1 MELWKR
7 LIKAGE
13 YCAAGAY
20 ENPERGLFFRKS
32 VAIKRFYEKC
42 PLPNYEGKPLYPSGK
57 ICRDTLIAPRYLTG
71 LSTFWSEECSEDETL
86 MLKEFEKDFK
96 QSFSSVPVE
105 HTVAGNMWTHSI
117 PHYERILREG
127 FSSYLPRI
135 EKIQDEDIRD
145 GLKEVVSGIEI
156 YANRCVEYLQSVRA
170 DERLIN
176 ALKLVPM
183 QPAQDIYQALVGWN
197 FILYLDTCDN
207 IGCLSEGLKPYY
219 NGEDVTEVI
228 ANLYENLDVNEAWS
242 ASLIGDNHP
251 LVLQCLE
258 ASKGK
263 RRPMLELLVDENT
276 PETVWEK
283 SFEVMKTMNGQ
294 PAFYNKKLIYEAL
307 QKRFPQITA
316 TDLKQFSGGGCT
328 ETMIAGYSCVGSL
341 DAGINLL
348 FVLEETL
355 REYLTKVE
363 TFEEFYLTYMQK
375 VEAVV
380 EKVTTEISNSQ
391 LLRAKVNPLPMRTL
405 LIDDCIDNGMDYN
418 NGGARYKWSI
428 ISFAGLVNVIDSL
441 IVTRDFV
448 FEKKLYT
455 KELFLE
461 KLKANDEEFL
471 KQARSYEIAYGNDD
485 ARADELA
492 SRLSK
497 DVFATLDDKKPAIGD
512 GFIPASILFNY
523 SAAGGRSVGA
533 TPDGRTANSPL
544 ADSVAAI
551 FQKDVNGPLALLN
564 SVTSLDLSSA
574 IGIPVLNFNVQPDF
588 DVYVLKNLISGYIE
602 KGGMQMQLSCVSKE
616 MLLEAYKNPDKY
628 KKIVVRVAGFSEYF
642 YRLSDD
648 MKKVVL
654 NRTIQEWNE

>member
-1 MELWKR
+1 MELRKR
-7 LIKAGE
+7 LIEAGE

-32 VAIKRFYEKC
+32 VAIKRFYENC

-86 MLKEFEKDFK
+86 MLKEFEQDFK

-294 PAFYNKKLIYEAL
+294 PAFYNKKLIYQAL

-497 DVFATLDDKKPAIGD
+497 DVFATLDDKKSAIGD
-512 GFIPASILFNY
+512 GFIPASILFNN
-523 SAAGGRSVGA
+523 SASGGSYVGA
-533 TPDGRTANSPL
+533 TPDGRSANSPL

-564 SVTSLDLSSA
+564 SVTNLDLAHA

-628 KKIVVRVAGFSEYF
+628 KNIVVRVAGFSEYF
-642 YRLSDD
+642 YRLSND